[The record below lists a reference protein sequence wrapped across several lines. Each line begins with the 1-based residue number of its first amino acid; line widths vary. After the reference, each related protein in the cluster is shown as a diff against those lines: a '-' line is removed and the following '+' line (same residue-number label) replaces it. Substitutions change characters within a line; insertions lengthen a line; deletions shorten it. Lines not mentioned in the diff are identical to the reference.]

1 MTELTRRSF
10 LAGAAAVATAPVV
23 GTAHAKDTKVPRPDV
38 KADYPAAGK
47 TQALFDRVPDVEP
60 DVANSGTF
68 DFGVSNLNEG
78 ETITATRW
86 GIVRPVVK
94 GGRVVELKPFEY
106 DYAPSPNIQGLAEIP
121 YCEARIR
128 YPMVR
133 ESYLKSGPKSKEKRG
148 EDKFVR
154 VSWDKAL
161 ELVAK
166 ELTRMYDTY
175 GPSSVYG
182 SSYGWKSTGS
192 VNDPCAL
199 QYRLLNFMGG
209 FTAKR
214 NSYSSAAVNTILPY
228 VVGSGNPRCTAWDNV
243 IEHSERIVFWGCNP
257 LVTNDIDWYTT
268 LHNYA
273 GYMRALKKKGTKTYS
288 VNPVYNDTAEYMKS
302 EWVVVAAEIAGLR
315 TEGSRLF
322 AAIPERYERLRALA
336 QQTAARPRVMLNTPY
351 RDTWFMP
358 ARNSYM
364 VRLLEDAGA
373 RYVFEENTATQ
384 TLPID
389 IEQAYYLTSKSDF
402 WLNVSGCNTLDE
414 VRRQNPRLADTP
426 PVREGRVYD
435 NNRRRNAAGGS
446 DFWESGVLR
455 PDRVLADL
463 VHIFHPELS
472 ETDELYY
479 YRQLE

>member
-23 GTAHAKDTKVPRPDV
+23 GTAHAKDTKLPRPDV

-47 TQALFDRVPDVEP
+47 TQALFDRVPDVDP

-243 IEHSERIVFWGCNP
+243 IDHSERIVFWGCNP

-273 GYMRALKKKGTKTYS
+273 GYMRALKKKGTKTYCI
-288 VNPVYNDTAEYMKS
+288 NPVYNDTAEYLKS
-302 EWVVVAAEIAGLR
+302 EWVAV
-315 TEGSRLF
+315 
-322 AAIPERYERLRALA
+322 
-336 QQTAARPRVMLNTPY
+336 
-351 RDTWFMP
+351 
-358 ARNSYM
+358 NS
-364 VRLLEDAGA
+364 
-373 RYVFEENTATQ
+373 
-384 TLPID
+384 
-389 IEQAYYLTSKSDF
+389 K
-402 WLNVSGCNTLDE
+402 
-414 VRRQNPRLADTP
+414 
-426 PVREGRVYD
+426 
-435 NNRRRNAAGGS
+435 
-446 DFWESGVLR
+446 
-455 PDRVLADL
+455 
-463 VHIFHPELS
+463 
-472 ETDELYY
+472 
-479 YRQLE
+479 

>member
-1 MTELTRRSF
+1 M
-10 LAGAAAVATAPVV
+10 
-23 GTAHAKDTKVPRPDV
+23 
-38 KADYPAAGK
+38 
-47 TQALFDRVPDVEP
+47 FDRVPDVEP

-228 VVGSGNPRCTAWDNV
+228 VVGSGNPRCTAWDDV
-243 IEHSERIVFWGCNP
+243 IDHSERIVFWGCNP

-288 VNPVYNDTAEYMKS
+288 VNPIYNDTAEYMKS
-302 EWVVVAAEIAGLR
+302 EWVAVNPGTDTAVMAAMIYELEVTGEADHAFLDKYTAGWKEFRAYLMGDEDGVKK
-315 TEGSRLF
+315 TPEW
-322 AAIPERYERLRALA
+322 AAKISGIKAETIKALA
-336 QQTAARPRVMLNTPY
+336 HDLKAHRTMLMIGWGIQRIDYGEQFHWMLVTLAAASVRAITTLQAARLLQTAPSWAAFRVRSPRSVP
-351 RDTWFMP
+351 
-358 ARNSYM
+358 
-364 VRLLEDAGA
+364 
-373 RYVFEENTATQ
+373 
-384 TLPID
+384 
-389 IEQAYYLTSKSDF
+389 
-402 WLNVSGCNTLDE
+402 
-414 VRRQNPRLADTP
+414 
-426 PVREGRVYD
+426 
-435 NNRRRNAAGGS
+435 
-446 DFWESGVLR
+446 
-455 PDRVLADL
+455 
-463 VHIFHPELS
+463 
-472 ETDELYY
+472 
-479 YRQLE
+479 